1 MMKNA
6 RFSKQKIE
14 HASKN
19 LEAFTTYSE
28 CDSFLTGLGC
38 HAMPCHHWHTFLVSC
53 VESLLSFSQNDH
65 SCMLRCVFFGAV
77 RCHLKPIIP
86 LNFTLLIADLCIAS
100 HLMSSLA
107 RDQLGEWVHP
117 SMKKMMTKWWLS
129 RNASFATHRFEI
141 LRGRLH
147 QIWANHI
154 FIIHQP

>member
-86 LNFTLLIADLCIAS
+86 LNFTLLIDELCIAS
-100 HLMSSLA
+100 HLMCSLA

-117 SMKKMMTKWWLS
+117 SMKKKMTKWWLS
-129 RNASFATHRFEI
+129 RNASFATHHFEI
-141 LRGRLH
+141 LRGRSH
-147 QIWANHI
+147 Q
-154 FIIHQP
+154 IHQP